1 MGCDMLQLVCD
12 VLIYVFV
19 FLVLVFQ
26 NRCNGLILEQLHG
39 DMLTNECREFAG
51 KNKPSTNVKYQS
63 ILHLFVCDIG

>member
-1 MGCDMLQLVCD
+1 MLQIVCD

-26 NRCNGLILEQLHG
+26 NRWNGLILEQLHG

-51 KNKPSTNVKYQS
+51 KNKASTTVKYQS
-63 ILHLFVCDIG
+63 ILHVFVCDIG

>member
-51 KNKPSTNVKYQS
+51 KKQTINERKIS
-63 ILHLFVCDIG
+63 IYTSLVRL